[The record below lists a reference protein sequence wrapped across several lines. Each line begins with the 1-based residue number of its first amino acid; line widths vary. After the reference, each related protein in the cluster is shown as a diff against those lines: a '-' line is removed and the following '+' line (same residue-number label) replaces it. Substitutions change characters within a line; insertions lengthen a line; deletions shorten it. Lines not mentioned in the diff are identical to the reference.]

1 MLHGLRFL
9 TLIVGI
15 AALAASGPSFAQRA
29 QGYVQEVQGNV
40 TGRVGAG
47 QPQKLA
53 KGLTVPNN
61 ATVTTGDQSYA
72 VLKFEDGT
80 AVLLNEYTSFEVQD
94 YSYNAKAPEKAS
106 AVFNL
111 VRGSMRMV
119 TGQAVSR
126 NRDAFKVVTP
136 LATIWLY
143 GSEFV
148 AELFNPLFIQV
159 VSGEVTVTNSAGAVI
174 FSAGQAAVVSN
185 PTALANI
192 VPLSQVPPGVFEMP
206 NVALTAVPEAI
217 PSGAQIGGGG
227 GFAGLSTTTTAIAI
241 GLAIGLAVAVSA
253 GGSGSGSGGLSSP
266 PQH

>member
-1 MLHGLRFL
+1 
-9 TLIVGI
+9 
-15 AALAASGPSFAQRA
+15 
-29 QGYVQEVQGNV
+29 
-40 TGRVGAG
+40 
-47 QPQKLA
+47 
-53 KGLTVPNN
+53 
-61 ATVTTGDQSYA
+61 
-72 VLKFEDGT
+72 
-80 AVLLNEYTSFEVQD
+80 
-94 YSYNAKAPEKAS
+94 
-106 AVFNL
+106 
-111 VRGSMRMV
+111 MV

-174 FSAGQAAVVSN
+174 FSSGQAAVVAN

-206 NVALTAVPEAI
+206 NVPLTAVPEAI

-227 GFAGLSTTTTAIAI
+227 GGLGVRGTTAIAI